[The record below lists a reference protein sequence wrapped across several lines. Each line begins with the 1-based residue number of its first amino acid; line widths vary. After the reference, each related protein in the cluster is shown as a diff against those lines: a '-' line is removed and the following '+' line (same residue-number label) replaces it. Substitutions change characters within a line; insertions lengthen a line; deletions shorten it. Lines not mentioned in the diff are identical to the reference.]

1 MKTKRYLLAVICCL
15 CGILNTSCGLFHPP
29 SREAGY
35 LTDHYYSC
43 GPIALRDALDDYA
56 RKHGIVYKRA
66 VYAKELSIE
75 IQDKRRFF
83 NLTEFLLL
91 FDKQSAS
98 ITWPDEI
105 KSTLKARSIVIKEVS
120 NIDELDPKLDIA
132 IILVHKKGTLTFY
145 HWLAYPRNS
154 VTAVYGK
161 DTVIDKIYILIPKS

>member
-1 MKTKRYLLAVICCL
+1 M
-15 CGILNTSCGLFHPP
+15 
-29 SREAGY
+29 
-35 LTDHYYSC
+35 
-43 GPIALRDALDDYA
+43 
-56 RKHGIVYKRA
+56 
-66 VYAKELSIE
+66 YAKELSIE